1 MKPGDLVKSRFGSS
15 LLYTDCEAQLL
26 SASLTGDTIYAL
38 ADEVMV
44 FLGRGRFKYVRVLHP
59 VHGPQRIHRHRLV
72 PVLDEAR

>member
-26 SASLTGDTIYAL
+26 QSVLIYAL

-59 VHGPQRIHRHRLV
+59 VHGPQRIHRNRLV